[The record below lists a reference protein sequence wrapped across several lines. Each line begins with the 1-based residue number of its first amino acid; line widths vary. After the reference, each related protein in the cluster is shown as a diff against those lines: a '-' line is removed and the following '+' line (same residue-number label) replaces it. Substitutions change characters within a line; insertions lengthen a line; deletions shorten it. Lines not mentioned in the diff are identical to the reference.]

1 MSSEYER
8 IYLNHSKLPGR
19 MRIADSGLGW
29 KAQSVPGSTTKS
41 TPFLLPSTE
50 LSSCYWSRGSR
61 GYELRIDTKNKG
73 VVILDGFDE
82 RDSVGLKHELSK
94 NFNIQLETKEHS
106 LRGWNW
112 GKVQMAR
119 NELIFNIAN
128 KPAYEIPYTEISNTN
143 LSGRN
148 EVSVEM
154 DLLHE
159 NDTVERTGDEL
170 VEIKFFIPG
179 NVEMKDE
186 QMDIDDDE
194 DDEKK
199 KVNANENDET
209 KKTDKDGDSEMNE
222 DSEKKD
228 DSKQTKT
235 KTRAELFVE
244 ELKSKADIT
253 QVVGKVIVSFAEVL
267 FLTPRGRYDIDM
279 YENFLR
285 LRGKTYDYK
294 LQYTQILRI
303 FSLPKLDG
311 MHHLL
316 ILQVNPPLRQGQT
329 QYSFL
334 TLQFDE
340 QEELEVELNVDDEE
354 YEEKYKGKVNK
365 VYSSSSHLVV
375 SNLIKGFTER
385 RVVMPGTYQSKD
397 GLPGIA
403 CSLKA
408 NEGHL
413 YALEKCA
420 LFLTKP
426 TVLIPYSEISLIE
439 FSRVGQGSAQ
449 KTFDMEIVTSKGGP
463 THSFGNIDRAEQP
476 LLESFFRSKNL
487 KVRNDEKIAQQ
498 MLANAMIDSDGE
510 ADLGSADDESPDEDF
525 NSGGS
530 DSEDSE
536 VDEEYDSD
544 ANSGGSDDEGGKQ
557 PEKKKQKN

>member
-1 MSSEYER
+1 MSSEYEK
-8 IYLNHSKLPGR
+8 IYLNQSKLPGR

-29 KAQSVPGSTTKS
+29 KAQSVPGSTTKT
-41 TPFLLPSTE
+41 TPFLLPSEE

-82 RDSVGLKHELSK
+82 RDSTGLKHELSK
-94 NFNIQLETKEHS
+94 NFQIQLETREHA

-112 GKVQMAR
+112 GKIQMAR

-128 KPAYEIPYTEISNTN
+128 KPAYEIPYSEISNTN

-148 EVSVEM
+148 EVAVEM
-154 DLLHE
+154 DLIHE
-159 NDTVERTGDEL
+159 GSTIERTGDEL
-170 VEIKFFIPG
+170 VEIKFYIPG
-179 NVEMKDE
+179 TVEPGDDE
-186 QMDIDDDE
+186 MDIDDAGNPEDAPKKEEQQGDE
-194 DDEKK
+194 GED
-199 KVNANENDET
+199 KVQTIKER
-209 KKTDKDGDSEMNE
+209 KLK
-222 DSEKKD
+222 
-228 DSKQTKT
+228 SK
-235 KTRAELFVE
+235 AELFVE
-244 ELKSKADIT
+244 ELKTKADIT
-253 QVVGKVIVSFAEVL
+253 QVVGKVMVSFAEVL

-294 LQYTQILRI
+294 LQYTQIQRI

-329 QYSFL
+329 KYTFL

-340 QEELEVELNVDDEE
+340 QEEIEVELNIDDEE
-354 YEEKYKGKVNK
+354 FEEKFKGKINK
-365 VYSSSSHLVV
+365 AYSSSTHLVL
-375 SNLIKGFTER
+375 SNLFKGFSER
-385 RVVMPGTYQSKD
+385 RVVQPGTYQSKD
-397 GLPGIA
+397 GLPGIS

-426 TVLIPYSEISLIE
+426 TVLIPYSEVGTIT

-449 KTFDMEIVTSKGGP
+449 KTFDMEISTINGGP
-463 THSFGNIDRAEQP
+463 THNFGNIDRAEQP

-487 KVRNDEKIAQQ
+487 KVRNDEKIAQE
-498 MLANAMIDSDGE
+498 MLANAMAESDGE
-510 ADLGSADDESPDEDF
+510 ADLGSADEESPDEDF
-525 NSGGS
+525 EGASS
-530 DSEDSE
+530 DDSD
-536 VDEEYDSD
+536 VDEEYNSD
-544 ANSGGSDDEGGKQ
+544 AASGNEE
-557 PEKKKQKN
+557 PEKKKQKKDD

>member
-1 MSSEYER
+1 MSSEYEK
-8 IYLNHSKLPGR
+8 IYLNQSKLPGR

-29 KAQSVPGSTTKS
+29 KAQSVPGSTTKT
-41 TPFLLPSTE
+41 TPFLLPSEE

-82 RDSVGLKHELSK
+82 RDSTGLKHELSK
-94 NFNIQLETKEHS
+94 NFQIQLETREHA

-112 GKVQMAR
+112 GKIQMAR

-128 KPAYEIPYTEISNTN
+128 KPAYEIPYSEISNTN
-143 LSGRN
+143 LSGRS
-148 EVSVEM
+148 EVAVEM
-154 DLLHE
+154 DLIHE
-159 NDTVERTGDEL
+159 GSTIERTGDEL
-170 VEIKFFIPG
+170 VEIKFYIPG
-179 NVEMKDE
+179 TVEPGDDE
-186 QMDIDDDE
+186 MDIDDAGNPEDAPKKEEQQGDE
-194 DDEKK
+194 GED
-199 KVNANENDET
+199 KVQTIKER
-209 KKTDKDGDSEMNE
+209 KLK
-222 DSEKKD
+222 
-228 DSKQTKT
+228 SK
-235 KTRAELFVE
+235 AELFVE
-244 ELKSKADIT
+244 ELKTKADIT
-253 QVVGKVIVSFAEVL
+253 QVVGKVMVSFAEVL

-294 LQYTQILRI
+294 LQYTQIQRI

-329 QYSFL
+329 KYTFL

-340 QEELEVELNVDDEE
+340 QEEIEVELNIDDEE
-354 YEEKYKGKVNK
+354 FEEKFKGKINK
-365 VYSSSSHLVV
+365 AYSSSTHLVL
-375 SNLIKGFTER
+375 SNLFKGFSER
-385 RVVMPGTYQSKD
+385 RVVQPGTYQSKD
-397 GLPGIA
+397 GLPGIS

-426 TVLIPYSEISLIE
+426 TVLIPYSEVGTIT

-449 KTFDMEIVTSKGGP
+449 KTFDMEISTINGGP
-463 THSFGNIDRAEQP
+463 THNFGNIDRAEQP

-487 KVRNDEKIAQQ
+487 KVRNDEKIAQE
-498 MLANAMIDSDGE
+498 MLANAMAESDGE
-510 ADLGSADDESPDEDF
+510 ADLGSADEESPDEDF
-525 NSGGS
+525 EGASS
-530 DSEDSE
+530 DDSD
-536 VDEEYDSD
+536 VDEEYNSD
-544 ANSGGSDDEGGKQ
+544 AASGNEE
-557 PEKKKQKN
+557 PEKKKQKKDD

>member
-1 MSSEYER
+1 MSSEYEK
-8 IYLNHSKLPGR
+8 IYLNQSKLPGR

-29 KAQSVPGSTTKS
+29 KAQSVPGSTTKT
-41 TPFLLPSTE
+41 TPFLLPSEE

-82 RDSVGLKHELSK
+82 RDSTGLKHELSK
-94 NFNIQLETKEHS
+94 NFQIQLETREHA

-112 GKVQMAR
+112 GKIQMAR

-128 KPAYEIPYTEISNTN
+128 KPAYEIPYSEISNTN

-148 EVSVEM
+148 EVAVEM
-154 DLLHE
+154 DLIHE
-159 NDTVERTGDEL
+159 GSTIERTGDEL
-170 VEIKFFIPG
+170 VEIKFYIPG
-179 NVEMKDE
+179 TVEPGDDE
-186 QMDIDDDE
+186 MDIDDAGNPEDAPKKEEQQGDE
-194 DDEKK
+194 GED
-199 KVNANENDET
+199 KVQTIKER
-209 KKTDKDGDSEMNE
+209 KLK
-222 DSEKKD
+222 
-228 DSKQTKT
+228 SK
-235 KTRAELFVE
+235 AELFVE
-244 ELKSKADIT
+244 ELKTKADIT
-253 QVVGKVIVSFAEVL
+253 QVVGKVMVSFAEVL

-294 LQYTQILRI
+294 LQYSQIQRI

-329 QYSFL
+329 KYTFL

-340 QEELEVELNVDDEE
+340 QEEIEVELNIDDEE
-354 YEEKYKGKVNK
+354 FEEKFKGKINK
-365 VYSSSSHLVV
+365 AYSSSTHLVL
-375 SNLIKGFTER
+375 SNLFKGFSER
-385 RVVMPGTYQSKD
+385 RVVQPGTYQSKD
-397 GLPGIA
+397 GLPGIS

-426 TVLIPYSEISLIE
+426 TVLIPYSEVGTIT

-449 KTFDMEIVTSKGGP
+449 KTFDMEISTINGGP
-463 THSFGNIDRAEQP
+463 THNFGNIDRAEQP

-487 KVRNDEKIAQQ
+487 KVRNDEKIAQE
-498 MLANAMIDSDGE
+498 MLANAMAESDGE
-510 ADLGSADDESPDEDF
+510 ADLGSADEESPDEDF
-525 NSGGS
+525 EGASS
-530 DSEDSE
+530 DDSD
-536 VDEEYDSD
+536 VDEEYNSD
-544 ANSGGSDDEGGKQ
+544 AASGNEE
-557 PEKKKQKN
+557 PEKKKQKKDD

>member
-8 IYLNHSKLPGR
+8 IYLNQSKLPGR
-19 MRIADSGLGW
+19 MRIAASGLGW
-29 KAQSVPGSTTKS
+29 KAQSTPGSTTKS
-41 TPFLLPSTE
+41 TPFLLPSDE
-50 LSSCYWSRGSR
+50 LSSCFWSRGSR

-73 VVILDGFDE
+73 VLILDGFDE

-94 NFNIQLETKEHS
+94 NFSIQLETKEHS

-112 GKVQMAR
+112 GKIQMAR
-119 NELIFNIAN
+119 NELVFNVAN
-128 KPAYEIPYTEISNTN
+128 KPAYEIPYTDISNTN

-148 EVSVEM
+148 EVSIEM
-154 DLLHE
+154 DLIHE
-159 NDTVERTGDEL
+159 NDTTERTGDEL
-170 VEIKFFIPG
+170 VEIKFYIPG
-179 NVEMKDE
+179 NAEAGDE
-186 QMDIDDDE
+186 MDIDNEENKEDNEEKKSE
-194 DDEKK
+194 DDEENEKDK
-199 KVNANENDET
+199 KV
-209 KKTDKDGDSEMNE
+209 K
-222 DSEKKD
+222 
-228 DSKQTKT
+228 SK
-235 KTRAELFVE
+235 AELFVE

-253 QVVGKVIVSFAEVL
+253 QVVGKIIVSFAEVL

-294 LQYTQILRI
+294 LQHTQIQRI

-329 QYSFL
+329 KYAFL

-340 QEELEVELNVDDEE
+340 QEEIEVELNIDDNEF
-354 YEEKYKGKVNK
+354 EEKYKGKINK
-365 VYSSSSHLVV
+365 VYSSSTHLVL
-375 SNLIKGFTER
+375 SNLFKGFTER
-385 RVVMPGTYQSKD
+385 RIVLPGSYQSKD
-397 GLPGIA
+397 GLPGIS

-426 TVLIPYSEISLIE
+426 TVLIPYSEVGVIT

-449 KTFDMEIVTSKGGP
+449 KTFDMEISTINGGP
-463 THSFGNIDRAEQP
+463 THNFGNIDRAEQP

-487 KVRNDEKIAQQ
+487 KVRNDEKIAQE
-498 MLANAMIDSDGE
+498 MLASAMVDSDGE

-525 NSGGS
+525 NGGTE
-530 DSEDSE
+530 SEDSD
-536 VDEEYDSD
+536 VDEEYDSE
-544 ANSGGSDDEGGKQ
+544 AQSEADEPQ
-557 PEKKKQKN
+557 KKKPKTDD

>member
-1 MSSEYER
+1 MSSEYEK
-8 IYLNHSKLPGR
+8 IYLNQSKLPGR

-29 KAQSVPGSTTKS
+29 KAQSVPGSTTKT
-41 TPFLLPSTE
+41 TPFLLPSEE

-82 RDSVGLKHELSK
+82 RDSTVLKHELSK
-94 NFNIQLETKEHS
+94 NFQIQLETREHA

-112 GKVQMAR
+112 GKIQMAR

-128 KPAYEIPYTEISNTN
+128 KPAYEIPYSEISNTN

-148 EVSVEM
+148 EVAVEM
-154 DLLHE
+154 DLIHE
-159 NDTVERTGDEL
+159 GSTIERTGDEL
-170 VEIKFFIPG
+170 VEIKFYIPG
-179 NVEMKDE
+179 TVEPGDDE
-186 QMDIDDDE
+186 MDIDEAGNPEDAPKKEEQQGDE
-194 DDEKK
+194 GED
-199 KVNANENDET
+199 KVQTIKER
-209 KKTDKDGDSEMNE
+209 KLK
-222 DSEKKD
+222 
-228 DSKQTKT
+228 SK
-235 KTRAELFVE
+235 AELFVE
-244 ELKSKADIT
+244 ELKTKADIT
-253 QVVGKVIVSFAEVL
+253 QVVGKVMVSFAEVL

-294 LQYTQILRI
+294 LQYTQIQRI

-329 QYSFL
+329 KYTFL

-340 QEELEVELNVDDEE
+340 QEEIEVELNIDDEE
-354 YEEKYKGKVNK
+354 FEEKFKGKINK
-365 VYSSSSHLVV
+365 AYSSSTHLVL
-375 SNLIKGFTER
+375 SNLFKGFSER
-385 RVVMPGTYQSKD
+385 RVVQPGTYQSKD
-397 GLPGIA
+397 GLPGIS

-426 TVLIPYSEISLIE
+426 TVLIPYSEVGTIT

-449 KTFDMEIVTSKGGP
+449 KTFDMEISTINGGP
-463 THSFGNIDRAEQP
+463 THNFGNIDRAEQP

-487 KVRNDEKIAQQ
+487 KVRNDEKIAQE
-498 MLANAMIDSDGE
+498 MLANAMAESDGE
-510 ADLGSADDESPDEDF
+510 ADLGSADEESPDEDF
-525 NSGGS
+525 EGASS
-530 DSEDSE
+530 DDSD
-536 VDEEYDSD
+536 VDEEYNSD
-544 ANSGGSDDEGGKQ
+544 AASGNEE
-557 PEKKKQKN
+557 PEKKKQKKDD

>member
-8 IYLNHSKLPGR
+8 IYLNQSKLPGR

-29 KAQSVPGSTTKS
+29 KAQSVSGSTTKS
-41 TPFLLPSTE
+41 APFLLPSDE

-82 RDSVGLKHELSK
+82 RDSTGLKHELSK
-94 NFNIQLETKEHS
+94 NFSIQLETKEHA

-112 GKVQMAR
+112 GKIQMAR
-119 NELIFNIAN
+119 NELVFNVAN
-128 KPAYEIPYTEISNTN
+128 KPAYEIPYSEISNTN

-154 DLLHE
+154 DLMHE

-170 VEIKFFIPG
+170 VEIKFYVPG
-179 NVEMKDE
+179 NVETND
-186 QMDIDDDE
+186 DIDLPDADNKTSADGDDDGAGAADDE
-194 DDEKK
+194 NEKK
-199 KVNANENDET
+199 K
-209 KKTDKDGDSEMNE
+209 
-222 DSEKKD
+222 EK
-228 DSKQTKT
+228 TKT
-235 KTRAELFVE
+235 KAELFVD

-253 QVVGKVIVSFAEVL
+253 QVVGKVIVSFGEVL

-279 YENFLR
+279 YDNFLR

-294 LQYTQILRI
+294 LQYTQIQRI

-316 ILQVNPPLRQGQT
+316 VLQVNPPLRQGQT
-329 QYSFL
+329 KYSYL

-340 QEELEVELNVDDEE
+340 QEEIEVELNIDDDEFD
-354 YEEKYKGKVNK
+354 EKYKGKINK
-365 VYSSSSHLVV
+365 MYSSNTYLVL
-375 SNLIKGFTER
+375 SNLFKGFTER
-385 RVVMPGTYQSKD
+385 RVVLPGSYQSKD
-397 GLPGIA
+397 GLPGIS

-426 TVLIPYSEISLIE
+426 TVLIPYSEVDTIT

-449 KTFDMEIVTSKGGP
+449 RTFDMEISTINGGP
-463 THSFGNIDRAEQP
+463 THNFGNIDRAEQP
-476 LLESFFRSKNL
+476 LIESFFRSKNL
-487 KVRNDEKIAQQ
+487 KVRNEEKIAQA
-498 MLANAMIDSDGE
+498 MLANAMVDSDGDV
-510 ADLGSADDESPDEDF
+510 DLGSADEDESPDEDF
-525 NSGGS
+525 DGASA
-530 DSEDSE
+530 SEDSD
-536 VDEEYDSD
+536 VDEEYDSEAASD
-544 ANSGGSDDEGGKQ
+544 AEEQ
-557 PEKKKQKN
+557 PENPEPKKKKQKQDD

>member
-8 IYLNHSKLPGR
+8 IYLNQSKLPGR

-29 KAQSVPGSTTKS
+29 KAQSVPGSTIKS
-41 TPFLLPSTE
+41 TPFLLPSE
-50 LSSCYWSRGSR
+50 EMSSCYWSRGSR

-94 NFNIQLETKEHS
+94 NFSIQLESREHA

-112 GKVQMAR
+112 GKIQMAR
-119 NELIFNIAN
+119 NELVFNVAN
-128 KPAYEIPYTEISNTN
+128 KPAYEIPYSEILNTN

-154 DLLHE
+154 DLARE
-159 NDTVERTGDEL
+159 NDNIERTGDEL
-170 VEIKFFIPG
+170 VEIKYYIPG
-179 NVEMKDE
+179 NVETVDE
-186 QMDIDDDE
+186 MDIDAEEKDE
-194 DDEKK
+194 NKVKTEDGTEDGAGEGEKEKVKDK
-199 KVNANENDET
+199 K
-209 KKTDKDGDSEMNE
+209 
-222 DSEKKD
+222 
-228 DSKQTKT
+228 SKSK
-235 KTRAELFVE
+235 AELFVE

-294 LQYTQILRI
+294 LQYTQIQRI

-311 MHHLL
+311 MHHLI

-329 QYSFL
+329 KYSFL

-340 QEELEVELNVDDEE
+340 QEEVEVELNIDDEE
-354 YEEKYKGKVNK
+354 FEQNYKGKINK
-365 VYSSSSHLVV
+365 MYSSSTYLVL
-375 SNLIKGFTER
+375 SNLFKGFTER
-385 RVVMPGTYQSKD
+385 RVVLPGTYQSKD
-397 GLPGIA
+397 GLPGIS

-426 TVLIPYSEISLIE
+426 TVLIPYSDVDTIT
-439 FSRVGQGSAQ
+439 FARVGQGSAQ
-449 KTFDMEIVTSKGGP
+449 KTFDMEISTTNGGP
-463 THSFGNIDRAEQP
+463 THNFGNIDRAEQP

-487 KVRNDEKIAQQ
+487 KVRNDEKIAQE

-510 ADLGSADDESPDEDF
+510 ADLGSADEESPDEDF
-525 NSGGS
+525 DGGS
-530 DSEDSE
+530 GSESD
-536 VDEEYDSD
+536 VNEEYDSD
-544 ANSGGSDDEGGKQ
+544 AGSDDDEDSGEPDTEPKQ
-557 PEKKKQKN
+557 KKQKKQNN

>member
-1 MSSEYER
+1 MSSEYEK
-8 IYLNHSKLPGR
+8 IYLNQSKLPGR

-29 KAQSVPGSTTKS
+29 KAQSVPGSTTKT
-41 TPFLLPSTE
+41 TPFLLPSEE

-82 RDSVGLKHELSK
+82 RDSTGLKHELSK
-94 NFNIQLETKEHS
+94 NFQIQLETREHA

-112 GKVQMAR
+112 GKIQMAR

-128 KPAYEIPYTEISNTN
+128 KPAYEIPYSEISNTN
-143 LSGRN
+143 LSGRS
-148 EVSVEM
+148 EVAVEM
-154 DLLHE
+154 DLIHE
-159 NDTVERTGDEL
+159 GSTIERTGDEL
-170 VEIKFFIPG
+170 VEIKFYIPG
-179 NVEMKDE
+179 TVEPGDDE
-186 QMDIDDDE
+186 MDIDEAGNPEDAPKKEEQQGDE
-194 DDEKK
+194 GED
-199 KVNANENDET
+199 KVQTIKER
-209 KKTDKDGDSEMNE
+209 KLK
-222 DSEKKD
+222 
-228 DSKQTKT
+228 SK
-235 KTRAELFVE
+235 AELFVE
-244 ELKSKADIT
+244 ELKTKADIT
-253 QVVGKVIVSFAEVL
+253 QVVGKVMVSFAEVL

-294 LQYTQILRI
+294 LQYTQIQRI

-329 QYSFL
+329 KYTFL

-340 QEELEVELNVDDEE
+340 QEEIEVELNIDDEE
-354 YEEKYKGKVNK
+354 FEEKFKGKINK
-365 VYSSSSHLVV
+365 AYSSSTHLVL
-375 SNLIKGFTER
+375 SNLFKGFSER
-385 RVVMPGTYQSKD
+385 RVVQPGTYQSKD
-397 GLPGIA
+397 GLPGIS

-426 TVLIPYSEISLIE
+426 TVLIPYSEVGTIT

-449 KTFDMEIVTSKGGP
+449 KTFDMEISTINGGP
-463 THSFGNIDRAEQP
+463 THNFGNIDRAEQP

-487 KVRNDEKIAQQ
+487 KVRNDEKIAQE
-498 MLANAMIDSDGE
+498 MLANAMAESDGE
-510 ADLGSADDESPDEDF
+510 ADLGSADEESPDEDF
-525 NSGGS
+525 EGASS
-530 DSEDSE
+530 DDSD
-536 VDEEYDSD
+536 VDEEYNSD
-544 ANSGGSDDEGGKQ
+544 AASGNEE
-557 PEKKKQKN
+557 PEKKKQKKDD

>member
-1 MSSEYER
+1 
-8 IYLNHSKLPGR
+8 

-29 KAQSVPGSTTKS
+29 KAQSVPGSTTKT
-41 TPFLLPSTE
+41 TPFLLPSEE

-82 RDSVGLKHELSK
+82 RDSTGLKHELSK
-94 NFNIQLETKEHS
+94 NFQIQLETREHA

-112 GKVQMAR
+112 GKIQMAR

-128 KPAYEIPYTEISNTN
+128 KPAYEIPYSEISNTN
-143 LSGRN
+143 LSGRS
-148 EVSVEM
+148 EVAVEM
-154 DLLHE
+154 DLIHE
-159 NDTVERTGDEL
+159 GSTIERTGDEL
-170 VEIKFFIPG
+170 VEIKFYIPG
-179 NVEMKDE
+179 TVEPGDDE
-186 QMDIDDDE
+186 MDIDEAGNPEDAPKKEEQQGDE
-194 DDEKK
+194 GED
-199 KVNANENDET
+199 KVQTIKER
-209 KKTDKDGDSEMNE
+209 KLK
-222 DSEKKD
+222 
-228 DSKQTKT
+228 SK
-235 KTRAELFVE
+235 AELFVE
-244 ELKSKADIT
+244 ELKTKADIT
-253 QVVGKVIVSFAEVL
+253 QVVGKVMVSFAEVL

-294 LQYTQILRI
+294 LQYTQIQRI

-329 QYSFL
+329 KYTFL

-340 QEELEVELNVDDEE
+340 QEEIEVELNIDDEE
-354 YEEKYKGKVNK
+354 FEEKFKGKINK
-365 VYSSSSHLVV
+365 AYSSSTHLVL
-375 SNLIKGFTER
+375 SNLFKGFSER
-385 RVVMPGTYQSKD
+385 RVVQPGTYQSKD
-397 GLPGIA
+397 GLPGIS

-426 TVLIPYSEISLIE
+426 TVLIPYSEVGTIT

-449 KTFDMEIVTSKGGP
+449 KTFDMEISTINGGP
-463 THSFGNIDRAEQP
+463 THNFGNIDRAEQP

-487 KVRNDEKIAQQ
+487 KVRNDEKIAQE
-498 MLANAMIDSDGE
+498 MLANAMAESDGE
-510 ADLGSADDESPDEDF
+510 ADLGSADEESPDEDF
-525 NSGGS
+525 EGASS
-530 DSEDSE
+530 DDSD
-536 VDEEYDSD
+536 VDEEYNSD
-544 ANSGGSDDEGGKQ
+544 AASGNEE
-557 PEKKKQKN
+557 PEKKKQKKDD

>member
-1 MSSEYER
+1 MSSEYEK
-8 IYLNHSKLPGR
+8 IYLNQSKLPGR

-29 KAQSVPGSTTKS
+29 KAQSVPGSTTKT
-41 TPFLLPSTE
+41 TPFLLPSEE

-82 RDSVGLKHELSK
+82 RDSTGLKHELSK
-94 NFNIQLETKEHS
+94 NFQIQLETREHA

-112 GKVQMAR
+112 GKIQMAR

-128 KPAYEIPYTEISNTN
+128 KPAYEIPYSEISNTN
-143 LSGRN
+143 LSGRS
-148 EVSVEM
+148 EVAVEM
-154 DLLHE
+154 DLIHE
-159 NDTVERTGDEL
+159 GSTIERTGDEL
-170 VEIKFFIPG
+170 VEIKFYIPG
-179 NVEMKDE
+179 TVEPGDDE
-186 QMDIDDDE
+186 MDIDEAGNPE
-194 DDEKK
+194 DAPKK
-199 KVNANENDET
+199 EEQQGYEGEDKVQTIKER
-209 KKTDKDGDSEMNE
+209 KLK
-222 DSEKKD
+222 
-228 DSKQTKT
+228 SK
-235 KTRAELFVE
+235 AELFVE
-244 ELKSKADIT
+244 ELKTKADIT
-253 QVVGKVIVSFAEVL
+253 QVVGKVMVSFAEVL

-294 LQYTQILRI
+294 LQYTQIQRI

-329 QYSFL
+329 KYTFL

-340 QEELEVELNVDDEE
+340 QEEIEVELNIDDEE
-354 YEEKYKGKVNK
+354 FEEKFKGKINK
-365 VYSSSSHLVV
+365 AYSSSTHLVL
-375 SNLIKGFTER
+375 SNLFKGFSER
-385 RVVMPGTYQSKD
+385 RVVQPGTYQSKD
-397 GLPGIA
+397 GLPGIS

-426 TVLIPYSEISLIE
+426 TVLIPYSEVGTIT

-449 KTFDMEIVTSKGGP
+449 KTFDMEISTINGGP
-463 THSFGNIDRAEQP
+463 THNFGNIDRAEQP

-487 KVRNDEKIAQQ
+487 KVRNDEKIAQE
-498 MLANAMIDSDGE
+498 MLANAMAESDGE
-510 ADLGSADDESPDEDF
+510 ADLGSADEESPDEDF
-525 NSGGS
+525 EGASS
-530 DSEDSE
+530 DDSD
-536 VDEEYDSD
+536 VDEEYNSD
-544 ANSGGSDDEGGKQ
+544 AASGNEE
-557 PEKKKQKN
+557 PEKKKQKKDD

>member
-8 IYLNHSKLPGR
+8 IYLNQSKLPGR

-29 KAQSVPGSTTKS
+29 KAQSVPGSTTKT
-41 TPFLLPSTE
+41 TPFLLPSDE
-50 LSSCYWSRGSR
+50 LFSCYWSRGSR
-61 GYELRIDTKNKG
+61 GYELRIDTKNRG

-112 GKVQMAR
+112 GKINLAR
-119 NELIFNIAN
+119 NELIFNVAN
-128 KPAYEIPYTEISNTN
+128 KPAYEIPYAEIANTN

-148 EVSVEM
+148 EVAVEM
-154 DLLHE
+154 ELVHPE
-159 NDTVERTGDEL
+159 NSVERTGDEL
-170 VEIKFFIPG
+170 VEIKFYIPG
-179 NVEMKDE
+179 NVEANDE
-186 QMDIDDDE
+186 MDIDDE
-194 DDEKK
+194 EVKK
-199 KVNANENDET
+199 EET
-209 KKTDKDGDSEMNE
+209 EVKEGEEVKKEAKLKSKAEM
-222 DSEKKD
+222 
-228 DSKQTKT
+228 
-235 KTRAELFVE
+235 FVE

-253 QVVGKVIVSFAEVL
+253 QVVGEVIVSFDEVL

-294 LQYTQILRI
+294 LQYTQIQRI

-316 ILQVNPPLRQGQT
+316 VLQVNPPLRQGQT
-329 QYSFL
+329 KYSFL

-340 QEELEVELNVDDEE
+340 QEEIEVELNVDDAEFD
-354 YEEKYKGKVNK
+354 EKYKGKINK
-365 VYSSSSHLVV
+365 IYSAPTYTVIG
-375 SNLIKGFTER
+375 NLLKGLTER
-385 RVVMPGTYQSKD
+385 RIITPGSYVSKD
-397 GLPGIA
+397 SLPGIS

-426 TVLIPYSEISLIE
+426 TVLIPYSEVASIT
-439 FSRVGQGSAQ
+439 FARVGQGSAQ
-449 KTFDMEIVTSKGGP
+449 KTFDMEISTINGGP
-463 THSFGNIDRAEQP
+463 THNFGNIDRAEQP
-476 LLESFFRSKNL
+476 LLEDFFRSKNL
-487 KVRNDEKIAQQ
+487 KVRNDEKIAQA
-498 MLANAMIDSDGE
+498 MLANAIAESDGE

-525 NSGGS
+525 NGGS
-530 DSEDSE
+530 ESDESP
-536 VDEEYDSD
+536 DEEYDSD
-544 ANSGGSDDEGGKQ
+544 ARSDDEGSDAEPK
-557 PEKKKQKN
+557 KKKQKNDD

>member
-1 MSSEYER
+1 MSSEYEK
-8 IYLNHSKLPGR
+8 IYLNQSKLPGR

-29 KAQSVPGSTTKS
+29 KAQSVPGSTTKT
-41 TPFLLPSTE
+41 TPFLLPSEE

-82 RDSVGLKHELSK
+82 RDSTGLKHELSK
-94 NFNIQLETKEHS
+94 NFQIQLETREHA

-112 GKVQMAR
+112 GKIQMAR

-128 KPAYEIPYTEISNTN
+128 KPAYEIPYSEISNTN

-148 EVSVEM
+148 EVAVEM
-154 DLLHE
+154 DLIHE
-159 NDTVERTGDEL
+159 GSTIERTGDEL
-170 VEIKFFIPG
+170 VEIKFYIPG
-179 NVEMKDE
+179 TVEPGDDE
-186 QMDIDDDE
+186 MDIDEAGNPEDAPKKEEQQGDE
-194 DDEKK
+194 GED
-199 KVNANENDET
+199 KVQTIKER
-209 KKTDKDGDSEMNE
+209 KLK
-222 DSEKKD
+222 
-228 DSKQTKT
+228 SK
-235 KTRAELFVE
+235 AELFVE
-244 ELKSKADIT
+244 ELKTKADIT
-253 QVVGKVIVSFAEVL
+253 QVVGKVMVSFAEVL

-294 LQYTQILRI
+294 LQYTQIQRI

-329 QYSFL
+329 KYTFL

-340 QEELEVELNVDDEE
+340 QEEIEVELNIDDEE
-354 YEEKYKGKVNK
+354 FEEKFKGKINK
-365 VYSSSSHLVV
+365 AYSSSTHLVL
-375 SNLIKGFTER
+375 SNLFKGFSER
-385 RVVMPGTYQSKD
+385 RVVQPGTYQSKD
-397 GLPGIA
+397 GLPGIS

-426 TVLIPYSEISLIE
+426 TVLIPYSEVGTIT

-449 KTFDMEIVTSKGGP
+449 KTFDMEISTINGGP
-463 THSFGNIDRAEQP
+463 THNFGNIDRAEQP

-487 KVRNDEKIAQQ
+487 KVRNDEKIAQE
-498 MLANAMIDSDGE
+498 MLANAMAESDGE
-510 ADLGSADDESPDEDF
+510 ADLGSADEESPDEDF
-525 NSGGS
+525 EGASS
-530 DSEDSE
+530 DDSD
-536 VDEEYDSD
+536 VDEEYNSD
-544 ANSGGSDDEGGKQ
+544 AASGNEE
-557 PEKKKQKN
+557 PEKKKQKKDD

>member
-8 IYLNHSKLPGR
+8 IYLNQSKLPGR

-29 KAQSVPGSTTKS
+29 KSQPVPGSTTKS
-41 TPFLLPSTE
+41 TPFLLPSEE

-61 GYELRIDTKNKG
+61 GYELRIDTKNRG

-82 RDSVGLKHELSK
+82 RDSTGLKHELSK
-94 NFNIQLETKEHS
+94 NFNIQLEVKEHA

-112 GKVQMAR
+112 GKIQMNR
-119 NELIFNIAN
+119 NELVFSVAN
-128 KPAYEIPYTEISNTN
+128 KPAYELPYSEISNTN

-159 NDTVERTGDEL
+159 NDNIERAGDEL
-170 VEIKFFIPG
+170 VEIKFYIPG
-179 NVEMKDE
+179 TVDANDEMDV
-186 QMDIDDDE
+186 DVADDE
-194 DDEKK
+194 DGEKANAK
-199 KVNANENDET
+199 KEEGE
-209 KKTDKDGDSEMNE
+209 DG
-222 DSEKKD
+222 EKKD
-228 DSKQTKT
+228 IKEGEEGVEEIKDTKLKT
-235 KTRAELFVE
+235 KAELFVD
-244 ELKSKADIT
+244 ELKTKAEIT
-253 QVVGKVIVSFAEVL
+253 QVVGKMIVSFAEVL

-279 YENFLR
+279 YETFLR

-294 LQYTQILRI
+294 LQYTQIQRI

-316 ILQVNPPLRQGQT
+316 VLQVNPPLRQGQT
-329 QYSFL
+329 KYSFL

-340 QEELEVELNVDDEE
+340 QEEIEVELNLDDEE

-365 VYSSSSHLVV
+365 AYNSSTYLVL
-375 SNLIKGFTER
+375 SNLFKGFTER
-385 RVVMPGTYQSKD
+385 RVVLPGAYQSKD
-397 GLPGIA
+397 GLPGIS

-408 NEGHL
+408 NEGHF
-413 YALEKCA
+413 YALDKCA

-449 KTFDMEIVTSKGGP
+449 KTFDMEISTGRGGP

-476 LLESFFRSKNL
+476 LLEDFFRSRNL

-498 MLANAMIDSDGE
+498 MLASAIMDSDGE
-510 ADLGSADDESPDEDF
+510 ADLGSAGEDDSPDEDF
-525 NSGGS
+525 NGGS
-530 DSEDSE
+530 ESEDSD
-536 VDEEYDSD
+536 VDEEYDSEAHSEKED
-544 ANSGGSDDEGGKQ
+544 GEDSGAEGKE
-557 PEKKKQKN
+557 PKKKKQKNE